1 MEKEKKKISVVKI
14 LLITVSVLYI
24 GLLLVLPLV
33 FVLIQAFGNGLQ
45 DYLANITD
53 EYTVKA
59 VELTLLAT
67 VTALLVNTIFG
78 LFAAWA
84 VTKFQFRGK
93 KVVTTMIDLPL
104 SISPVI
110 AGLIFILTFG
120 RSSPLFDY
128 FNQMNLK
135 IAYAVPGVLL
145 VTVFVTFP
153 FISREIIPV
162 LLAQGKDEEEAA
174 ALMGAGGFEIFRKIT
189 FPHIKWAML
198 YGVVLCTARA
208 MGEFGAVS
216 VISGNLRGKTNT
228 IPLHVQIL
236 YNEFKYAPAFAVSS
250 ILVVMAIIILVVR
263 SIVEYRCKKIERY
276 RQRG

>member
-1 MEKEKKKISVVKI
+1 MKI

-24 GLLLVLPLV
+24 GLLLVLPLI

-250 ILVVMAIIILVVR
+250 VLVVMAIIILVVR
-263 SIVEYRCKKIERY
+263 SIVEYRWKKIERY